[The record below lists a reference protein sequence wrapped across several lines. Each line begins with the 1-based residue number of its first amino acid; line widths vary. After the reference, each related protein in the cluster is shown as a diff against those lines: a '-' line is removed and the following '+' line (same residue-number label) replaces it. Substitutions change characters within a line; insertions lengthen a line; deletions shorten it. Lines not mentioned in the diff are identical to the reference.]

1 LDGFEQ
7 AVEQGPALHAIDPAS
22 TATRRTVSKEQVIRR
37 LAAIMVID
45 VVGYARL
52 MSVDESGTHFR
63 LKAHRTQ
70 RIEPIIRR
78 RRGRLIKLTGDGA
91 MIEFASAVE
100 ALSAAIEVQQ
110 VMADANRGQPAERAI
125 VFRIGLDLGDLI
137 VDDNE
142 LYGDG
147 VNIAVRLEAVA
158 PPGGIAIS
166 ATLHDAVAGRLEADY
181 QDLGGLEL
189 KNIDRP
195 VRAFRVVWSA
205 ADWSQKPGN
214 GASLA
219 IAAGAALAGA
229 GLTGP
234 PPLPDKPSIA
244 ILPFTNM
251 SADPE
256 QEYFTDGMTEDIIT
270 EMSRFHEIF
279 VIARNSTFTYKGRS
293 VDVRLVATEL
303 GVRYVLEG
311 SIRKAANRV
320 RVTGQLIDAL
330 SGSHIWAERY
340 DRVLKDIFA
349 VQEELTRSIVRAI
362 APQILESETEKIH
375 RRRPEDLNA
384 YEIAARAS
392 AKAWEAWPKSDKAL
406 RDAAIADAAAA
417 LAIDP
422 RSTTALGALAFAQWQ
437 HLAFASAVDRAA
449 AWRDGMRA
457 AERAI
462 EIDRSLSFGHSTKA
476 LLLAFAPDRDRIDE
490 ALASAQLSYDL
501 NPHSTAALGALSF
514 IEILSG
520 EPDRAIEHL
529 LEALRLSPRDP
540 LRPTVLLNLAMA
552 SGCARRYADGVNY
565 ATLGIRE
572 APGFAPLHAHL
583 AVNYVGLGEIAK
595 ARAAL
600 DESTRLAP
608 GQVERSLAGF
618 MFRKQEHQRRGTTF
632 LRVAAGLEDPAAAD
646 PLR

>member
-1 LDGFEQ
+1 
-7 AVEQGPALHAIDPAS
+7 
-22 TATRRTVSKEQVIRR
+22 
-37 LAAIMVID
+37 MVLD

-52 MSVDESGTHFR
+52 MSADESGTHFR
-63 LKAHRTQ
+63 LKALRSG
-70 RIEPIIRR
+70 RIEPIVRR

-91 MIEFASAVE
+91 MIEFPSAVE
-100 ALSAAIEVQQ
+100 ALSAAIEIQQ
-110 VMADANRGQPAERAI
+110 AMRDANRDQPADTAI
-125 VFRIGLDLGDLI
+125 VFRIGLDFGDFI
-137 VDDNE
+137 VDDDE

-147 VNIAVRLEAVA
+147 VNIAVRLEGAA
-158 PPGGIAIS
+158 PAGGVVIS
-166 ATLHDAVAGRLEADY
+166 GNMRDAVAGRVKASFE
-181 QDLGGLEL
+181 DLGGLAL
-189 KNIDRP
+189 KNIGRP
-195 VRAFRVVWSA
+195 IHAFRVGWSP
-205 ADWSQKPGN
+205 ADWSEEAGRDASSSV
-214 GASLA
+214 ASLA
-219 IAAGAALAGA
+219 S
-229 GLTGP
+229 P
-234 PPLPDKPSIA
+234 PALPDRPSIA

-256 QEYFTDGMTEDIIT
+256 QEYFTDGITEDIIT

-293 VDVRLVATEL
+293 VDVRHVATEL

-311 SIRKAANRV
+311 SIRKAADRV

-362 APQILESETEKIH
+362 APQILDAETEKIH

-384 YEIAARAS
+384 YEIAVRAS
-392 AKAWEAWPKSDKAL
+392 AKAWESWSKSDRAL
-406 RDAAIADAAAA
+406 REAAIADAAAA

-437 HLAFASAVDRAA
+437 HLAFATAADRAA

-457 AERAI
+457 ADLAI
-462 EIDRSLSFGHSTKA
+462 ETDRSLSFAHSTKG
-476 LLLAFAPDRDRIDE
+476 LLLAFSPDRDRIDE
-490 ALASAQLSYDL
+490 ALASAQLSHEL
-501 NPHSTAALGALSF
+501 NPHSMAALTALSF
-514 IEILSG
+514 IETVSG
-520 EPDRAIEHL
+520 EPESAIEHL

-572 APGFAPLHAHL
+572 APGFAPLYAHL
-583 AVNYVGLGEIAK
+583 AVNHVGLGDIAK

-600 DESTRLAP
+600 DESTRIAP

-618 MFRKQEHQRRGTTF
+618 MFRKPEHQRRGTTF
-632 LRVAAGLEDPAAAD
+632 LRVAAGLEEPSAAD
-646 PLR
+646 ALR